1 MHDPYCR
8 YCGQLPGRNPDCQN
22 HPKSPSQ
29 LDRLGERVSTLEAE
43 IAELR
48 LALNLLIIA
57 VEA

>member
-1 MHDPYCR
+1 
-8 YCGQLPGRNPDCQN
+8 
-22 HPKSPSQ
+22 